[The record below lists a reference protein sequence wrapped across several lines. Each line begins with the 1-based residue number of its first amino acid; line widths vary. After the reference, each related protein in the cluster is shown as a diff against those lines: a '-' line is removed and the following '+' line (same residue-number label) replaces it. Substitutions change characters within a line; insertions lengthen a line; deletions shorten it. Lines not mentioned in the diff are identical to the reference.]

1 MKIQKIDS
9 SAPFKAVNEK
19 YLEIAKKQYAK
30 TGKIFPDLFQ
40 KMSHDVFKHQ
50 TLYYRDALD
59 TLKAIRSVSPDIG
72 GAGEAFFT
80 TLIKNKP
87 QFKIKK

>member
-1 MKIQKIDS
+1 MRIQKIDN

-19 YLEIAKKQYAK
+19 YIERAKKQIIL
-30 TGKIFPDLFQ
+30 TGKVHINLFQ
-40 KMSHDVFKHQ
+40 AISHDVFKHQ
-50 TLYYRDALD
+50 KLHYKDAIDTIKAIKGFALD
-59 TLKAIRSVSPDIG
+59 IG
-72 GAGEAFFT
+72 EPGEALLT